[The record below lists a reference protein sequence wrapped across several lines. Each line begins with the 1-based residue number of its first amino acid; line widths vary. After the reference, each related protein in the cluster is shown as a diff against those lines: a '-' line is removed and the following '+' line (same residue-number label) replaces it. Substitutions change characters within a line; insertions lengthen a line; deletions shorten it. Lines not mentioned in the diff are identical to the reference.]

1 MFFKEGRMV
10 TRKQK
15 IQEISIPTCIIQR
28 VEALAVSN
36 IQDLA
41 DGNETLFINRFADQ
55 NDFVAALHEGGI
67 TVVVQEDDEQDG
79 DNNDGD
85 SNTNE
90 YP

>member
-41 DGNETLFINRFADQ
+41 DGNETLFINRFAD
-55 NDFVAALHEGGI
+55 
-67 TVVVQEDDEQDG
+67 
-79 DNNDGD
+79 
-85 SNTNE
+85 
-90 YP
+90 